1 MANFGK
7 ALGAGLETLGAGL
20 IKQGEFEGNMMYL
33 TAAADKEYA
42 RKAGAATAKAQQEV
56 YSNRY
61 KENVSIHKE
70 LVKKWGD
77 ILAANGV
84 VPPDLL
90 DKITKS
96 TENVSIAEAD
106 WFRSVGIKPTEV
118 KPPNFTPFSIA
129 FQQDAIID
137 QKHLKQIRKE
147 MDKGKYTEIDD
158 LLSRQ
163 KIFNAYSKSTQ
174 KLIRDQII
182 KDVKVLIIKDF
193 KKDTAEPDPEDL
205 PVSERGFFDSTGKEQ
220 VRRTAATV
228 MGAPADVTTR
238 ILNMFPTAAEFI
250 QEWWTGEGQDP
261 AFQFSAAHPE
271 ADDTM
276 RTPFGAE
283 DFYRWYGGEGWF
295 GGQGAEGMASPT
307 GSTGPSG
314 GPSAM
319 GGRPR
324 GMGSPESMAAQAA
337 GASMAATALSA
348 SQPPVAAGANV
359 PFESDPAAAAE
370 ARILAGQQAQ
380 AQGGGQQPSPQEATQ
395 QTLTEAP
402 PDDVA
407 AIKRFMQQLLQLI
420 EQMGQAEAIQAMAKQ
435 FRGLSSSQK
444 QILLADKQ
452 YGAAFK
458 QLVR

>member
-7 ALGAGLETLGAGL
+7 GLGAGLEALGAGL

-33 TAAADKEYA
+33 TAAADKEYS
-42 RKAGAATAKAQQEV
+42 RKAGLATAKAQQDV

-61 KENVSIHKE
+61 KENVSIHKA
-70 LVKKWGD
+70 LVKQWGE
-77 ILAANGV
+77 ILSANGV

-96 TENVSIAEAD
+96 TENVSTAEAD

-137 QKHLKQIRKE
+137 QKHLTQIRNE
-147 MDKGKYTEIDD
+147 MDKGKHTEIDD

-163 KIFNAYSKSTQ
+163 KIFNAYPKSTQ

-182 KDVKVLIIKDF
+182 KDVKALTIKDF
-193 KKDTAEPDPEDL
+193 KIDTAAPDPKDL

-220 VRRTAATV
+220 VRRAAATG
-228 MGAPADVTTR
+228 MGAISDVGAR
-238 ILNMFPTAAEFI
+238 IINIFPTAAEFI
-250 QEWWTGEGQDP
+250 QEWWTGEDQDP
-261 AFQFSAAHPE
+261 ALQFSAANPE

-276 RTPFGAE
+276 RNFAGAE
-283 DFYRWYGGEGWF
+283 DFYRWYGGKGWF
-295 GGQGAEGMASPT
+295 GGQGADMASPT
-307 GSTGPSG
+307 GSTGPGPG

-319 GGRPR
+319 RGNPR
-324 GMGSPESMAAQAA
+324 GIGSPESMAREAA

-348 SQPPVAAGANV
+348 REPPVAAGANV

-370 ARILAGQQAQ
+370 ARVLGRQEGQGGAQQA
-380 AQGGGQQPSPQEATQ
+380 EATTE
-395 QTLTEAP
+395 QTLTQAT

-407 AIKRFMQQLLQLI
+407 AIKRFMQQLLQRI
-420 EQMGQAEAIQAMAKQ
+420 ESMGEAEAMQAMAQ
-435 FRGLSSSQK
+435 HFSSLSPSQK

-458 QLVR
+458 QLMR